1 MNLGQITLVVFAS
14 LIEAGGIVGF
24 QVSRSK
30 PSLIAGLV
38 SGGLLFIAFAIT
50 FLSMA
55 VGLWMGVGVS
65 LLLCLVF
72 CLRLA
77 KTRKFMPAGMLLVL
91 SIVASGL
98 LIASV
103 LGEPQ

>member
-1 MNLGQITLVVFAS
+1 M
-14 LIEAGGIVGF
+14 
-24 QVSRSK
+24 R
-30 PSLIAGLV
+30 
-38 SGGLLFIAFAIT
+38 
-50 FLSMA
+50 
-55 VGLWMGVGVS
+55 WVGVS